1 LCDSIEEQLAR
12 AIHSLVV
19 VILVVAAT
27 SEPLDRID
35 LMVVLVGPLT
45 LEVITVVAAPIP
57 SFPPFSVVVAMRIAI
72 VESPMAVA
80 VVVSSTGVVGLLAS
94 SDVLSD

>member
-1 LCDSIEEQLAR
+1 MCDSIEEQLAR

-72 VESPMAVA
+72 V
-80 VVVSSTGVVGLLAS
+80 
-94 SDVLSD
+94 